1 MKPFSKTLGVT
12 PELLIPLKF
21 TCTPRRGVI
30 QEPAN
35 IWARGGNC
43 LSAETALI
51 FVCHYAIRISEN
63 RVCPCLSIRP
73 SPIFP
78 SERLRFHRF
87 LYPRLVKKLV
97 RALSWKSLLYEHR

>member
-12 PELLIPLKF
+12 PELLMPLKF
-21 TCTPRRGVI
+21 TYTLRRGVI

-35 IWARGGNC
+35 IWAPGGNC

-51 FVCHYAIRISEN
+51 FLRTQ
-63 RVCPCLSIRP
+63 RLPCLSIRP

-87 LYPRLVKKLV
+87 LYPPRVSGSGVETGLLIQTSLG
-97 RALSWKSLLYEHR
+97 RAGGWGAL